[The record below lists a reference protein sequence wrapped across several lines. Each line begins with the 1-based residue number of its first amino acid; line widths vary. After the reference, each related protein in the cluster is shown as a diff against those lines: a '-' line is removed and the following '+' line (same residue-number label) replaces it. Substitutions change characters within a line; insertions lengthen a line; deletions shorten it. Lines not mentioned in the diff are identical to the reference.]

1 MTTAESRIKRRW
13 RAWGDYNPSVAAQ
26 WLDVLQRNHV
36 LARMANALLLAV
48 LVLVGCVLAWAQ
60 ALRALVQRRGK
71 KPRGSGQ
78 NTKPLTGDYGGPVP
92 ALVGSRQVLIVAELS
107 IPQCKKYRVD
117 HKVYMFAKLGLRG
130 TVVSWRETSEAL
142 DLLQTASFMIAYR
155 IPAVPEVLEL
165 YKEARRLGVT
175 ILYDIDD
182 LVFDP
187 ASYASNSNLKRLPDR
202 EQVSLLE
209 GARLYQ
215 EALRQA
221 DHGLASTPALA
232 EEMKRM
238 VSGQVFVLENAVDEQ
253 LLAASGGEFVKPV
266 DDLVRIVY
274 ASGTTTHDADFALAS
289 HAIHDTLARYPQS
302 LLVVMGPLVLPEEL
316 EGRTDRVRR
325 MPFVGAEDFYRLL
338 RIQDINLA
346 PLEPG
351 VFNDAKSCI
360 KFIEASIAGL
370 PTVAS
375 PAAEF
380 KRVIRHGENGYLA
393 NDPSAWRDA
402 LASLVGDKDLR
413 NRIAARARETV
424 VELFCLD
431 VLARARLNA
440 MMTALY
446 PEGIGDKKKEHSIL
460 LVNVFFAPISFGGAT
475 VVVNN
480 LATALAGKP
489 DCHITVFTG
498 SRDETLAAGEVR
510 RYAWRGITVFAVR
523 FKDAGSEGDL
533 NNPEITRAFERVMEV
548 VRPDLVHF
556 HSIQQLGC
564 GLCDSCRQW
573 DVPYY
578 ITLHDVW
585 WLCERQFMVNRNGF
599 CGQKAID
606 PFVCASCIPDPAF
619 NMHRRFTL
627 LKSLLG
633 AQGLLTP
640 GRYHR
645 ELHIAS
651 GIPADRIHV
660 NKNGVLIPDRHQAGQ
675 TNRRTRQGPLVFA
688 YAGGRVTHKGYF
700 WMKSVFESLS
710 ERDYILR
717 LVDVQA
723 MLVRSAMRQDA
734 WAISGQVEVVPPY
747 NEKGLDSFYEG
758 VDVFL
763 FPSLC
768 KESFGLTV
776 REAMVRDVWVV
787 STDCGGPVEDLEPGV
802 NGDVV
807 ALGDADGFRDAIR
820 ACLRDPARIRAYQNP
835 LKHKIRSY
843 EQQADEL
850 LGIYHRRTN
859 HLSSLSI
866 TEG

>member
-1 MTTAESRIKRRW
+1 MTAESRIKRRW
-13 RAWGDYNPSVAAQ
+13 RAWGDYNPSVIAQ
-26 WLDVLQRNHV
+26 WLDVLQRKHA
-36 LARMANALLLAV
+36 LARMVNALLLAV
-48 LVLVGCVLAWAQ
+48 LVLVGRMLALVHT
-60 ALRALVQRRGK
+60 LRALVYRRGK
-71 KPRGSGQ
+71 VPRCSGE
-78 NTKPLTGDYGGPVP
+78 NSAPLVGDYGGPVP
-92 ALVGSRQVLIVAELS
+92 TLVGNRQVLIVAELS

-117 HKVYMFAKLGLRG
+117 HKVRMLTMLGLHG
-130 TVVSWRETSEAL
+130 TVVSWRKLSEAL
-142 DLLQTASFMIAYR
+142 DLLQTASLMIAYR

-187 ASYASNSNLKRLPDR
+187 VSYASNGNLKRLPAR
-202 EQVSLLE
+202 EQASLLE

-215 EALRQA
+215 KALRQA

-253 LLAASGGEFVKPV
+253 LLAASGGELIKPV

-289 HAIHDTLARYPQS
+289 HAVHETLERYPQS
-302 LLVVMGPLVLPEEL
+302 LLVVMGHLVLPEAL
-316 EGRTDRVRR
+316 EGRSDRVRR

-338 RIQDINLA
+338 RMQDINLA

-370 PTVAS
+370 PTIAS

-380 KRVIRHGENGYLA
+380 QRVIRHGENGYLA

-402 LASLVGDKDLR
+402 LDSLVGDKDLR

-424 VELFCLD
+424 LEFFCLD
-431 VLARARLNA
+431 VLALTRLNT

-480 LATALAGKP
+480 LAAALAGKP
-489 DCHITVFTG
+489 GCHITVFTG
-498 SRDETLAAGEVR
+498 SRDETLAAGEIR
-510 RYAWRGITVFAVR
+510 RYVWRGITVFAVR
-523 FKDAGSEGDL
+523 FNDAGSEGDL
-533 NNPEITRAFERVMEV
+533 NNPEVTRAFERVLEV

-564 GLCDSCRQW
+564 GLCESCLKW
-573 DVPYY
+573 EIPYY

-606 PFVCASCIPDPAF
+606 PVVCSSCIPDPAF
-619 NMHRRFTL
+619 NMRRRFTL

-651 GIPADRIHV
+651 GIPADRLHV

-700 WMKSVFESLS
+700 WMKSVFESMS

-723 MLVRSAMRQDA
+723 MLARSAMRQDA
-734 WAISGQVEVVPPY
+734 WDISGQIEVVPPY
-747 NEKGLDSFYEG
+747 NEEGLDSFYEG
-758 VDVFL
+758 IDILL
-763 FPSLC
+763 FPSQW

-776 REAMVRDVWVV
+776 REAMVRDIWVI

-820 ACLRDPARIRAYQNP
+820 ACLKDPARIRAYQNP

-850 LGIYHRRTN
+850 LGLYRSLAKRRLPVSN
-859 HLSSLSI
+859 S
-866 TEG
+866 EG